1 MSSFIMY
8 FLRWVLLNLPL
19 MTGGGAPRIIPP
31 LIPPIIGGRPVNHKT
46 EIRFILMIML
56 LMQMKDLQAP

>member
-1 MSSFIMY
+1 
-8 FLRWVLLNLPL
+8 

-46 EIRFILMIML
+46 VIYFILMIML

>member
-8 FLRWVLLNLPL
+8 FLRLVSLHLPL

-46 EIRFILMIML
+46 EIYFILMIML